1 MTGRRQGGS
10 GRILVVED
18 DRSILMGL
26 RMNLQSEGYEVVTA
40 EDGATALDQVR
51 EDFDLVILDL
61 MLPRVNGFEVLR
73 RMRTERITTPV
84 IVLSARTSELD
95 KVTGLDLGADDYM
108 TKPFGLSEL
117 LARVRAALRRRQVEA
132 PESWTFG
139 DITVNPDTREVR
151 RGEELVLLTA
161 TEFDVLASLARA
173 AGRVLSRSQ
182 IYEAVWG
189 PDHFGTRRTVDNF
202 VAQLR
207 GKLEEDASAP
217 KHLVTVRGVG
227 YRLVDE

>member
-1 MTGRRQGGS
+1 MTGRKGRLG

-40 EDGATALDQVR
+40 EDGATALNQVR

-73 RMRTERITTPV
+73 RMRAERIPTPV

-117 LARVRAALRRRQVEA
+117 LARVRAALRRRQSEE
-132 PESWTFG
+132 PQLWRFG
-139 DITVNPDTREVR
+139 EIEVDPDTREVR
-151 RGEELVLLTA
+151 SGGELVLLTA
-161 TEFDVLASLARA
+161 TEFDVLAALARA
-173 AGRVLSRSQ
+173 AGRVLSRAQ

-189 PDHFGTRRTVDNF
+189 ADHFGTRRTVDNF

-207 GKLEEDASAP
+207 GKLEDDPSAP
-217 KHLVTVRGVG
+217 KHLITVRGVG
-227 YRLVDE
+227 YRLVE